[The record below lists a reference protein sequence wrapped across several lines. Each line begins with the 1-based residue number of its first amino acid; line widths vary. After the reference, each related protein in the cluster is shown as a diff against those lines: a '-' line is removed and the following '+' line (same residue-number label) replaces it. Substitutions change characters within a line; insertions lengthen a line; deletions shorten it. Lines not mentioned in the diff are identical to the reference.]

1 MLRKNARIFI
11 VMAKIFYLH
20 WNEVEAKARV
30 APLAAAGY
38 EVAYHW
44 STEEHAKFGEA
55 LPEAV
60 VISLD
65 RLPSHGRAVA
75 EWFWEAKKRQHIPLL
90 FAGGQPE
97 KVKAT
102 KAKFPKAIF
111 CTAEEVPEI
120 LANLF
125 RGKPKAA

>member
-1 MLRKNARIFI
+1 
-11 VMAKIFYLH
+11 MAKIFYLH
-20 WNEVEAKARV
+20 WNEAELKERI
-30 APLAAAGY
+30 APLVKAGY

-44 STEEHAKFGEA
+44 STAEHAKFGEA

-75 EWFWEAKKRQHIPLL
+75 EWLWEAKKRQHIPIV
-90 FAGGQPE
+90 FAGGQPD

-111 CTAEEVPEI
+111 CATEKVPEI
-120 LANLF
+120 LKDIFSASKKTV
-125 RGKPKAA
+125 RK

>member
-1 MLRKNARIFI
+1 
-11 VMAKIFYLH
+11 MAKIFYLH
-20 WNEVEAKARV
+20 WDEAELKERI
-30 APLAAAGY
+30 APLMKAGY
-38 EVAYHW
+38 EVTYHW
-44 STEEHAKFGEA
+44 STEENAKLGDA

-90 FAGGQPE
+90 FAGGQPD

-102 KAKFPKAIF
+102 KVKFPRATF
-111 CTAEEVPEI
+111 CTTEEVQGTLKRL
-120 LANLF
+120 LATQVS
-125 RGKPKAA
+125 KK